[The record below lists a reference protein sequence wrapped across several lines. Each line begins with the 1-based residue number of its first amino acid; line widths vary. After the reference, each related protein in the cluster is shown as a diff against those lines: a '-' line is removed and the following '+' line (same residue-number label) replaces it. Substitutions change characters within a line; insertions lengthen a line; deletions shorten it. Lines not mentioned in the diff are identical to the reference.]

1 VGAIAALSATR
12 SEEPS
17 MAMRKKK
24 AAKGKARR
32 RPAPRRPARRAA
44 AKARKPARK
53 AAKAK
58 RPDPAAAL
66 AAFARKIIKLTSE
79 PGADFT
85 AIYAENVVSE
95 EASGQ
100 TWHGLAGLTE
110 KGKGWEQM
118 QEGTEWKPRAVALDP
133 RSGVVCI
140 EWDAS
145 VKLRGGPT
153 IPLREVAIH
162 EVKNGKIVAERYY
175 YNPAAMG
182 PPATA

>member
-1 VGAIAALSATR
+1 
-12 SEEPS
+12 
-17 MAMRKKK
+17 MAMRKKSK
-24 AAKGKARR
+24 AKSKARR
-32 RPAPRRPARRAA
+32 KPAPRRAA

-66 AAFARKIIKLTSE
+66 AAFARKIIKMTSD
-79 PGADFT
+79 PSADFT
-85 AIYAENVVSE
+85 TLYAENVVSE

-100 TWHGLAGLTE
+100 TWHGLAGLAE

-118 QEGTEWKPRAVALDP
+118 QEGTDWKPRCVALDP
-133 RSGVVCI
+133 RSGLVCI

-153 IPLREVAIH
+153 VPLREVAIH

>member
-1 VGAIAALSATR
+1 
-12 SEEPS
+12 

-24 AAKGKARR
+24 KAAKRSGRR
-32 RPAPRRPARRAA
+32 APARRAA
-44 AKARKPARK
+44 AKKARKPARK

-58 RPDPAAAL
+58 RPDPSAAL
-66 AAFARKIIKLTSE
+66 AAFARKMIKMTSD
-79 PGADFT
+79 PGADFST
-85 AIYAENVVSE
+85 IYAENVVSE

-100 TWHGLAGLTE
+100 TWHGLSGLAE

-118 QEGTEWKPRAVALDP
+118 QEGTEWKTRCVALDP

-140 EWDAS
+140 EWDAR

-153 IPLREVAIH
+153 VPMREVAIH

-175 YNPAAMG
+175 YNPASMA
-182 PPATA
+182 PPASTA